1 MNKKYRFCNN
11 NLLIFI
17 LAIFLIAT
25 FCSFSFKD
33 YVFVKA
39 EDAGP
44 PTNVSYFN
52 GYIAVGK

>member
-1 MNKKYRFCNN
+1 MYQKNKENKYSFIIIAVI
-11 NLLIFI
+11 LLSGIFF
-17 LAIFLIAT
+17 A
-25 FCSFSFKD
+25 FSFKD

-52 GYIAVGK
+52 VYIAVGK